1 MALLVSTAIG
11 LIVFVLAIGFDLGGS
26 IGAMLFLLILLV
38 GGVLRAW
45 APLIEWVRGPSAR
58 L

>member
-1 MALLVSTAIG
+1 MSLLVFTAIG

-26 IGAMLFLLILLV
+26 IGAMLFLLILLT
-38 GGVLRAW
+38 GGILRAW
-45 APLIEWVRGPSAR
+45 APLVDWIRGPASR

>member
-1 MALLVSTAIG
+1 MSLLVSTAIG

-38 GGVLRAW
+38 GGVFRAW
-45 APLIEWVRGPSAR
+45 APLVEWVRGPAAR

>member
-1 MALLVSTAIG
+1 MSLLVSTAIG

-26 IGAMLFLLILLV
+26 IGAMLFLLILLA
-38 GGVLRAW
+38 GGTMRAW
-45 APLIEWVRGPSAR
+45 APLIEWIRGPAAR

>member
-1 MALLVSTAIG
+1 MSLLVFTAIG

-26 IGAMLFLLILLV
+26 IGAMLFLLILLT
-38 GGVLRAW
+38 GGILRAW
-45 APLIEWVRGPSAR
+45 APLVDWVRGPASK

>member
-11 LIVFVLAIGFDLGGS
+11 LILLILAVGLDLGGA
-26 IGAMLFLLILLV
+26 IGAMLFLLVLLA
-38 GGVLRAW
+38 GGTLRAW
-45 APLIEWVRGPSAR
+45 APLIEWVRGPASK

>member
-1 MALLVSTAIG
+1 MSLLVFTAIG

-26 IGAMLFLLILLV
+26 IGAMLFLLILLT
-38 GGVLRAW
+38 GGILRAW
-45 APLIEWVRGPSAR
+45 APLVDWIRGPASK

>member
-1 MALLVSTAIG
+1 MSLLVSAAVG
-11 LIVFVLAIGFDLGGS
+11 LIVFVLAIGFDVGGS
-26 IGAMLFLLILLV
+26 IGAMLFLLILLA

-45 APLIEWVRGPSAR
+45 APLIEWVRGPAAR

>member
-1 MALLVSTAIG
+1 MSLLVSTAVG
-11 LIVFVLAIGFDLGGS
+11 LIVFILAIGFDLGGS
-26 IGAMLFLLILLV
+26 IGAMLFLLIVLI

-45 APLIEWVRGPSAR
+45 APLIEWVRGPAAR